1 MASES
6 GVVPSCRIVLLDR
19 SAFPFDL
26 KRPGFSH
33 KWVEYR
39 TTPQA
44 NVVERLRG
52 ATIAITNRVPVRRRE
67 IERLPELRMIAVAG
81 TGYGQIDL
89 AACRERGIVVSNL
102 RGWCDC
108 SVSEHVFALALA
120 LRRHLSEPRR
130 QRATRLAPVHHRG
143 TTLHASCPRS
153 LRRHHGNCR
162 LCHIGT
168 RWRAWQRRFA

>member
-1 MASES
+1 MGSES
-6 GVVPSCRIVLLDR
+6 GVVPSYRIVLLDR

-44 NVVERLRG
+44 NVAERLRG

-81 TGYGQIDL
+81 TGT
-89 AACRERGIVVSNL
+89 AKS
-102 RGWCDC
+102 
-108 SVSEHVFALALA
+108 
-120 LRRHLSEPRR
+120 
-130 QRATRLAPVHHRG
+130 T
-143 TTLHASCPRS
+143 
-153 LRRHHGNCR
+153 
-162 LCHIGT
+162 
-168 RWRAWQRRFA
+168 WRPAENAE